1 MTIPPFTHACP
12 MGSGLTGFLR
22 YIVYSLWLDCQV
34 VFYDLGHM
42 IDLVVVVQRVGLIL
56 RIIIN

>member
-1 MTIPPFTHACP
+1 